1 MTGRM
6 LIRSETDKF
15 GTGRDPGG
23 INEGRRLCDGELR
36 PNRFSQE
43 IKNLQPG
50 RLYSFYMFSG
60 DRKDMSKKEEH
71 AVRIQFENATL
82 IPEKGYT
89 YVHTN
94 VGGSRAYPPY
104 SEEGSAWL
112 NYHYRVFRANGNSAK
127 LSVSDWTSGE
137 EPDGPIGQEL
147 MYNFISVQ
155 PYFSVESN
163 P

>member
-82 IPEKGYT
+82 TPEKGYT

-94 VGGSRAYPPY
+94 VGGR
-104 SEEGSAWL
+104 
-112 NYHYRVFRANGNSAK
+112 
-127 LSVSDWTSGE
+127 
-137 EPDGPIGQEL
+137 EPIRPTARKAAPG
-147 MYNFISVQ
+147 
-155 PYFSVESN
+155 
-163 P
+163 